1 MDLPLL
7 SAHPP
12 RAVTAITAGNR
23 GLFYLFLIGG
33 RERPGRERQES
44 IMGVIE
50 IILIGFIGVNTVL
63 GLSSLVTVGR

>member
-1 MDLPLL
+1 VTP
-7 SAHPP
+7 
-12 RAVTAITAGNR
+12 VTAPNPR
-23 GLFYLFLIGG
+23 LFYLQPIGG
-33 RERPGRERQES
+33 RERPGREKRES

>member
-1 MDLPLL
+1 MRLTCDPRHSAKPMLLLP
-7 SAHPP
+7 SSH
-12 RAVTAITAGNR
+12 R
-23 GLFYLFLIGG
+23 
-33 RERPGRERQES
+33 RPGEAGTRKRES